1 MAAPSLCGHV
11 DRAVEIRLVHASDR
25 SRRRPDGDADGAPG
39 AVELTVEVIDRLEKI
54 DQGGLRV
61 TLGAASLAE
70 SAVDVA
76 DRPRGRDEGRH
87 PAHSREMSNPPP
99 TVTAP
104 LPRGGNGR
112 RKVQVSAVEGDSE
125 AVQLLTRQANVISD
139 GVSRINARFQGPMPL
154 IGKIVYLIGA
164 AEVRFVAADIR
175 EDAGQVV
182 GTMYVWTDD
191 VVIHGEA
198 RIEDG
203 RRVTA
208 AAVHARR
215 DLERIELVGENED
228 DWPRPYEYGWPPFG
242 QLRLTYGNEL
252 GTFTIPGEVNR
263 LGDPLRE
270 SLARFLPSLLRDV
283 NL

>member
-1 MAAPSLCGHV
+1 M
-11 DRAVEIRLVHASDR
+11 
-25 SRRRPDGDADGAPG
+25 SR
-39 AVELTVEVIDRLEKI
+39 T
-54 DQGGLRV
+54 
-61 TLGAASLAE
+61 
-70 SAVDVA
+70 
-76 DRPRGRDEGRH
+76 RPRGRDEGRH
-87 PAHSREMSNPPP
+87 PAHSREMSNHPP
-99 TVTAP
+99 TVAAP

-208 AAVHARR
+208 AVIHARR
-215 DLERIELVGENED
+215 DLGRIELVSENED

-263 LGDPLRE
+263 LGDQLRE
-270 SLARFLPSLLRDV
+270 SLAQFLPSLLRDV